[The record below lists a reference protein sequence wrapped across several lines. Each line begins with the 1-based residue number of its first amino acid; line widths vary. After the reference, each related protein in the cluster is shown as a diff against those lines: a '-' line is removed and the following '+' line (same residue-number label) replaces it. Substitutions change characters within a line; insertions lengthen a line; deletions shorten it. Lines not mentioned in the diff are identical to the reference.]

1 MAGLEA
7 VGARRKLWTW
17 KFILM
22 MLINFANGMAGYMT
36 VPLVSK
42 YAVSIGANLTV
53 ASSISGILPLVAM
66 VVCPV
71 AGVLSDRINRKKL
84 LLATNIGYSVF
95 LCLHAFAGGL
105 GVLAVLRAGTGVFF
119 AVSSVLT
126 VACASSYIPKER
138 MGEGLSYF
146 GLLTP
151 VVQAAGPALGIFL
164 RDSIGYGAAFTGAG
178 AAVLAA
184 LAFTAALPYE
194 GKEAG
199 AREPLQLKNIFA
211 WEFVGFML
219 LTAVFSSAN
228 GLISTYLDLLASE
241 RGIANIAL
249 FFTVYSVVL
258 VLSKPLTGKLLDK
271 KGVYFILLPAVLFAS
286 AGMALVGVAMSMGPM
301 LAASVCK
308 ALGQGA
314 GSPTIQA
321 HAVKT
326 LESSRGG
333 VAVSTIQIGQSLGN
347 SVAPVAG
354 SVIAASFGYKA
365 MFCGFGAAVLAAGI
379 LLLLLQYRKEK
390 RKGIM

>member
-138 MGEGLSYF
+138 MGEGRSF
-146 GLLTP
+146 
-151 VVQAAGPALGIFL
+151 
-164 RDSIGYGAAFTGAG
+164 RRR
-178 AAVLAA
+178 
-184 LAFTAALPYE
+184 
-194 GKEAG
+194 
-199 AREPLQLKNIFA
+199 ARP
-211 WEFVGFML
+211 WEFSC
-219 LTAVFSSAN
+219 A
-228 GLISTYLDLLASE
+228 
-241 RGIANIAL
+241 
-249 FFTVYSVVL
+249 TVSVMARRL
-258 VLSKPLTGKLLDK
+258 PGRAQRFWRRWPLPQRCPMKEK
-271 KGVYFILLPAVLFAS
+271 K
-286 AGMALVGVAMSMGPM
+286 
-301 LAASVCK
+301 
-308 ALGQGA
+308 QG
-314 GSPTIQA
+314 
-321 HAVKT
+321 
-326 LESSRGG
+326 LESPC
-333 VAVSTIQIGQSLGN
+333 SLKI
-347 SVAPVAG
+347 SLPG
-354 SVIAASFGYKA
+354 SLWDL
-365 MFCGFGAAVLAAGI
+365 CC
-379 LLLLLQYRKEK
+379 
-390 RKGIM
+390 